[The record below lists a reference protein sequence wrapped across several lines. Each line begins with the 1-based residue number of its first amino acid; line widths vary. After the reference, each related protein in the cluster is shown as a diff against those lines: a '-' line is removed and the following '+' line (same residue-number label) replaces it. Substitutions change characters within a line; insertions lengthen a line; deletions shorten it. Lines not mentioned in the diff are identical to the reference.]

1 MLQYPQI
8 DPVAISLG
16 PLQVHWYG
24 LMYLVG
30 LGAGWWLATRRVRRS
45 GAIMTEQQVGD
56 LVFWV
61 ALGVILGGRL
71 GYVLFYNFDQFLQEP
86 LSLFYIWEGGMA
98 FHGGLIGVILAM
110 LLFARKLGLK
120 FFQIADFVAPFVPIG
135 LGAGRIGNF
144 INGELWGRAT
154 DLPWGM
160 QFPGAGEVYRHPSQ
174 LYQFA
179 LEGVVLFALL
189 WWFSS
194 RPRPMMAVSGLF
206 LVGYGSFRILVEFV
220 REPDAHLGYLA
231 FDWLTMGQLLSLP
244 MVLAGVFLMVWA
256 YRRQG
261 AEPATANNEVKPA
274 KSAGKRS
281 AGKKS

>member
-16 PLQVHWYG
+16 PLNVHWYG

-30 LGAGWWLATRRVRRS
+30 LGGGWWLATRRARRP
-45 GAIMTEQQVGD
+45 GAVMNEQQVGD

-71 GYVLFYNFDQFLQEP
+71 GYVLFYNFDQFLQQP
-86 LSLFYIWEGGMA
+86 LSLFAVWEGGMA

-110 LLFARKLGLK
+110 LLFARKQGLR
-120 FFQIADFVAPFVPIG
+120 FFQVADFVAPLVPIG

-154 DLPWGM
+154 DLPWAM

-194 RPRPMMAVSGLF
+194 RPRPLMAVSGLF
-206 LVGYGSFRILVEFV
+206 LAGYGSFRILVEFV

-244 MVLAGVFLMVWA
+244 MVVAGVGLMIWG
-256 YRRQG
+256 YRYYG
-261 AEPATANNEVKPA
+261 NDLSAATAGAKVAKPT
-274 KSAGKRS
+274 GKRS
-281 AGKKS
+281 TGKNS

>member
-1 MLQYPQI
+1 
-8 DPVAISLG
+8 
-16 PLQVHWYG
+16 
-24 LMYLVG
+24 
-30 LGAGWWLATRRVRRS
+30 
-45 GAIMTEQQVGD
+45 
-56 LVFWV
+56 
-61 ALGVILGGRL
+61 
-71 GYVLFYNFDQFLQEP
+71 DQFLQQP
-86 LSLFYIWEGGMA
+86 LSLFAVWEGGMA

-110 LLFARKLGLK
+110 LLFARKQGLR
-120 FFQIADFVAPFVPIG
+120 FFQVADFVAPLVPIG

-154 DLPWGM
+154 DLPWAM

-194 RPRPMMAVSGLF
+194 RPRPLMAVSGLF
-206 LVGYGSFRILVEFV
+206 LAGYGSFRILVEFV

-244 MVLAGVFLMVWA
+244 MVVAGVFLMVWA